1 MLFPAI
7 LSWLAKETYATALL
21 SVWYP
26 LLWTIGLI
34 HNQRHPSSKGDVGV
48 TAAATAATPTK
59 QSVRQL
65 ASRYFS
71 PSPVKTATST
81 ASSVASST
89 TKTKQQSGYMKSTAA
104 QKSRDRTTATTN
116 KKGTNTGFFPKTTP
130 TQKDSSVTSSEA
142 STAPAIPV
150 DPQDLAEYWLRYWVI
165 YATVQVACRL
175 PGFIPIL
182 GRFLTRHP
190 TCMSWA
196 AEFQL
201 VFFIWIFSM
210 ERLIS
215 SQDAVLAQALPAK
228 LLHQHVTPF
237 LLEFQT
243 IISEAVPKATWQNI
257 VVDKSRRVL
266 DLLVMVRLLSEP
278 WKEWWLHVLEE
289 SRVLVLPSF
298 SLLMPGFITQLGV
311 TYVQF
316 VLPTAKS
323 LQTTND
329 TSTTL
334 LYLQYWVLHCAVS
347 GLLTWF
353 ASITWWIPFSTHMIY
368 LLWCHLSFGKTIG
381 AWYDLLEMELVAFG
395 LLEGDAQVEVHQ
407 TLSVRLLTSIVQ
419 RLPSAAEEK
428 DLLLQDD
435 EEPSSLQPELLLTAE
450 TKVKDMDTTPGD
462 ENEPSLVSPKATD
475 ETDVMDADTTPSSV
489 IDDSKTT
496 TKKKKKV
503 LDDNDNDEEYVP
515 PPSQEATV
523 DENANATRRSTRN
536 RRKPDAS
543 TTLQETNK

>member
-1 MLFPAI
+1 
-7 LSWLAKETYATALL
+7 
-21 SVWYP
+21 
-26 LLWTIGLI
+26 
-34 HNQRHPSSKGDVGV
+34 
-48 TAAATAATPTK
+48 
-59 QSVRQL
+59 
-65 ASRYFS
+65 
-71 PSPVKTATST
+71 
-81 ASSVASST
+81 
-89 TKTKQQSGYMKSTAA
+89 
-104 QKSRDRTTATTN
+104 
-116 KKGTNTGFFPKTTP
+116 
-130 TQKDSSVTSSEA
+130 
-142 STAPAIPV
+142 
-150 DPQDLAEYWLRYWVI
+150 
-165 YATVQVACRL
+165 
-175 PGFIPIL
+175 
-182 GRFLTRHP
+182 
-190 TCMSWA
+190 MSWA